1 MIVAKT
7 SSINLERIMETIRT
21 ERFGAVAL
29 LTLERPER
37 MNALSKPLL
46 QSLDAA
52 FTALGHDDDTR
63 VVVLTG
69 AGAKAFSAGAD
80 INEQRDFSPEDAYAH
95 MRWGQAIFDRIE
107 ACPKPTIAA
116 INGVA
121 FGGGL
126 ELALACDLR
135 IVADT
140 ARLGLPE
147 ITLASFPGWGGTQR
161 LPAIIGVPRALRMML
176 AGDPVSPEWA
186 LAAGLVNEVVE
197 ADALLDHALALA
209 SLIAR
214 NSGEALAAVK
224 SVVRTGVHEGRAAGL
239 EAEARGVG
247 ALWGTPAQKAAQDA
261 FFARRNRGR
270 RMP

>member
-1 MIVAKT
+1 METTTQTIT
-7 SSINLERIMETIRT
+7 QERID
-21 ERFGAVAL
+21 AVSV
-29 LTLERPER
+29 LTLNRPER
-37 MNALSKPLL
+37 MNALGKPLL
-46 QSLDAA
+46 QSLDD
-52 FTALGHDDDTR
+52 ALTRLADDAQTR

-69 AGAKAFSAGAD
+69 AGTKAFSAGAD
-80 INEQRDFSPEDAYAH
+80 INEQRDFSPTDAYEH

-107 ACPKPTIAA
+107 TFAKPTIAA

-161 LPAIIGVPRALRMML
+161 LPALIGASRAMRMML
-176 AGDPVSPEWA
+176 TGDPVSAQWA
-186 LAAGLVNEVVE
+186 LDAGLANDVVD
-197 ADALLDHALALA
+197 ADTLRDQALALA
-209 SLIAR
+209 NAIAR
-214 NSGEALAAVK
+214 HSGEALAELK
-224 SVVRTGVHEGRAAGL
+224 SVVRTGLREGRAVGL

-247 ALWGTPAQKAAQDA
+247 RLWGSAAQKEAQAA
-261 FFARRNRGR
+261 FFARRKRAAPDAG
-270 RMP
+270 

>member
-1 MIVAKT
+1 
-7 SSINLERIMETIRT
+7 METIT
-21 ERFGAVAL
+21 QERFDAVTV
-29 LTLERPER
+29 LTLNRPER

-46 QSLDAA
+46 QSLDD
-52 FTALGHDDDTR
+52 ALTSLGDDAQTR

-69 AGAKAFSAGAD
+69 AGTKAFSAGAD
-80 INEQRDFSPEDAYAH
+80 INEQRGFSAEDAYEH

-107 ACPKPTIAA
+107 TFAKPTIAA

-135 IVADT
+135 IVANT

-161 LPAIIGVPRALRMML
+161 LPALIGASRAMRMML
-176 AGDPVSPEWA
+176 AGDPVSAQWA
-186 LAAGLVNEVVE
+186 LDAGLANDVAE
-197 ADALLDHALALA
+197 ASALLDQTLTLAK
-209 SLIAR
+209 SIAR
-214 NSGEALAAVK
+214 HSGEALASLK
-224 SVVRTGVHEGRAAGL
+224 SVVRTGLYEGRAAGL

-247 ALWGTPAQKAAQDA
+247 RLWGSPAQKEAQEA
-261 FFARRNRGR
+261 FFARRKAS
-270 RMP
+270 PPEAK